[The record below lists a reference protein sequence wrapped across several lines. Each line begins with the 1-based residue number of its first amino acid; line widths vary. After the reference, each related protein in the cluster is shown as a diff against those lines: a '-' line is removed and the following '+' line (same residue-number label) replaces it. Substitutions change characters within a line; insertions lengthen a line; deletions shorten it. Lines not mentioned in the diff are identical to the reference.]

1 MNEAEYHEEL
11 WRSRRVLSV
20 EAVSRNKPWLSYALI
35 KCIKK
40 KSRLYKKYLQNPTM
54 DRQSVYKT
62 TN

>member
-40 KSRLYKKYLQNPTM
+40 KSRLYKRYLQWIVNQFTK
-54 DRQSVYKT
+54 VIKT
-62 TN
+62 N